1 MAATANHASAR
12 HMEPGT
18 NALRAAAETALT
30 AQGVQWTDL
39 RELVF
44 SVLAETGEPSSAYAI
59 AERVSTAAGRRI
71 AANSVYR
78 ILDLVVAHD
87 LAKRIESRNA
97 YVVNRHPSCRHDC
110 IFLVCQGC
118 AAIQHLDDD
127 RLAHAMRAR
136 AGDAGFRPTRAVL
149 EILGWCASCEPGVH
163 KDRTLP

>member
-1 MAATANHASAR
+1 
-12 HMEPGT
+12 MEPGSE
-18 NALRAAAETALT
+18 ALHAAAELVLK

-44 SVLAETGEPSSAYAI
+44 RVLAETGEPSSAYAI

-71 AANSVYR
+71 AANSIYR
-78 ILDLVVAHD
+78 ILDLYVAHD

-97 YVVNRHPSCRHDC
+97 YVVNRHPACRHDC

-118 AAIQHLDDD
+118 ATIQHLDDD

-136 AGDAGFRPTRAVL
+136 ATEAGFQPTRAVL
-149 EILGWCASCEPGVH
+149 EILGWCPACEPAA
-163 KDRTLP
+163 KEDRALP